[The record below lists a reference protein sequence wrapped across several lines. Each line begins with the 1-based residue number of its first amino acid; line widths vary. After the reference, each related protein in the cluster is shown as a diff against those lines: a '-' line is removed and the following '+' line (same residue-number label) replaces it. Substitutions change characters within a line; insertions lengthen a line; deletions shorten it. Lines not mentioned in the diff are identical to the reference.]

1 MAYIKG
7 KIKKI
12 IFENTSSGYTVGL
25 IRVKEDS
32 SFEYINK
39 TVTFT
44 GYFYNLIM
52 DETYLL
58 EGSFINNEK
67 YGNQFQAK
75 SYEKVKP
82 EGKDAVIEFL
92 TSPLVK
98 GCGEKTAEKIV
109 EILGV
114 DALNKIKED
123 KFVLQEI
130 PKMTAKKME
139 SIYNSILKYQD
150 TDEIIVDLTKLGF
163 TMKEALLLLNAY
175 GTSVLETIKDNVYL
189 LVDLINFDTLDKV
202 FFNLYETTDDNRI
215 EACIL
220 EGMKRL
226 AFNNG
231 DTYAEYDEIKNVLL
245 TFNIMLSDDEFN
257 VYLEKLIKRGEIIK
271 ENSMYFLYKYH
282 NMENIIANK
291 LFVINENES
300 SDIDNLDEAIES
312 FSTKNDVEYNE
323 LQQKAIKDALTKNI
337 TIITGGP
344 GTGKTTIV
352 RAICSLYIDLA
363 KEGEKA
369 AEKEIALLAPT
380 GRAAKRM
387 SDVTGLES
395 STIHRYLKWDKTSN
409 TFDYNKYNKRFEK
422 LIIIDEM
429 SMIDTELFSSLLEA
443 LTSNV
448 KLVLVGD
455 DNQLP
460 SVGPGLILSDLIN
473 SELFNHIPLKEIYRQ
488 SKESSIPYFCL
499 NIKNHAL
506 EEEDIKRKEDF
517 SFLTVDNSSI
527 KETIKEICK
536 LGIKKNM
543 DINNFQILAPMY
555 KGENGIDNLNVSLQE
570 IFNPPS
576 KDKEELRVGSIVFRE
591 GDKILQLVNDPDN
604 NIYNGD
610 IGYIKYISPHSK
622 DKVLTVDFYGNAV
635 FYKRE
640 DLINIKHAYA
650 ITIHKAQGSE
660 FDNVIMPLTLSYG
673 RMLYNKLIYTGVSR
687 AKKTLT
693 MIGNPRAL
701 YIASN
706 NDYSLY
712 RKTNLKQTLLNKI
725 S

>member
-32 SFEYINK
+32 TFEYANK

-44 GYFYNLIM
+44 GYFYNLII
-52 DETYLL
+52 DEMYHLD
-58 EGSFINNEK
+58 GDFVDNEK
-67 YGNQFQAK
+67 YGNQFQTK
-75 SYEKVKP
+75 SYEKVKL

-98 GCGEKTAEKIV
+98 GCGEKTAQKIV
-109 EILGV
+109 DLLGA
-114 DALNKIKED
+114 DAINKIKED
-123 KFVLQEI
+123 KFVLELV
-130 PKMTAKKME
+130 PKMTTKKMD
-139 SIYNSILKYQD
+139 SIYNSIVKYHD

-163 TMKEALLLLNAY
+163 TMKEALLLLNSY
-175 GTSVLETIKDNVYL
+175 GTSVLETIKENVYL
-189 LVDLINFDTLDKV
+189 LVDLIDFNTLDKV
-202 FFNLYETTDDNRI
+202 FFNLYESTDDNRI

-231 DTYAEYDEIKNVLL
+231 DTYAQYDEIKNILL
-245 TFNIMLSDDEFN
+245 TFNIMLSDEEFN
-257 VYLEKLIKRGEIIK
+257 NYLDKLIKRGEVVK
-271 ENSMYFLYKYH
+271 DGSMYFLYMYH
-282 NMENIIANK
+282 NMENVIANK
-291 LFVINENES
+291 LFIINENKS
-300 SDIDNLDEAIES
+300 NEAENVEEALES
-312 FSTKNDVEYNE
+312 FSIKNSVTYNK
-323 LQQKAIKDALTKNI
+323 LQQKAIKDALCKNI

-352 RAICSLYIDLA
+352 RAICSLYIDMS
-363 KEGEKA
+363 KHGEKA
-369 AEKEIALLAPT
+369 AEREIALLAPT

-387 SDVTGLES
+387 SDVTGLLA
-395 STIHRYLKWDKTSN
+395 STIHRFLKWDKTSN
-409 TFDYNKYNKRFEK
+409 TFSFNKYNKRGEK

-429 SMIDTELFSSLLEA
+429 SMIDTELFYSLLEA
-443 LTSNV
+443 LTSDV
-448 KLVLVGD
+448 RLVLVGD

-460 SVGPGLILSDLIN
+460 SVGPGLVLSDLIS

-488 SKESSIPYFCL
+488 GKDSSIPYFCL
-499 NIKNHAL
+499 NIKDKCL
-506 EEEDIKRKEDF
+506 EEEDIQRKDDF
-517 SFLTVDNSSI
+517 SFLIVDNSKI

-536 LGIKKNM
+536 LSIKKNL

-570 IFNPPS
+570 IFNPAS
-576 KDKEELRVGSIVFRE
+576 KEKEEMRVGSIIYRE

-610 IGYIKYISPHSK
+610 IGYIKSVNPRSK
-622 DKVLTVDFYGNAV
+622 DKVLTIDFYGNAV
-635 FYKRE
+635 FYKRD

-712 RKTNLKQTLLNKI
+712 RKTNLTQTLLNKI
-725 S
+725 K